1 MMRAV
6 GARLC
11 YSEVK
16 PAPDRKD
23 GTMQMLYAGS
33 CEGYFVL

>member
-1 MMRAV
+1 MMRTV
-6 GARLC
+6 GARLF

-23 GTMQMLYAGS
+23 GTMQMLYGSS